1 MLVLVSVFENIV
13 YQAIMSLVL
22 NTLLFV
28 ILAGIVPAIPTDYLS
43 TQTCT
48 TNSECPSSHCCLL
61 GPSRYS
67 VPYCMPFQQKNEQC
81 RVNADTIT
89 ANYTYPNDMQ
99 LELKDVHFIL
109 CSCANGLFCKR
120 GICK

>member
-1 MLVLVSVFENIV
+1 
-13 YQAIMSLVL
+13 MSLVL
-22 NTLLFV
+22 STLLLV
-28 ILAGIVPAIPTDYLS
+28 ILAGTVPAIPTFDPLS
-43 TQTCT
+43 TECT
-48 TNSECPSSHCCLL
+48 TNSECPSSYCCLL

-67 VPYCMPFQQKNEQC
+67 VPYCMPFQQKGEQC

-120 GICK
+120 GICE